1 MRKDKNPALAEH
13 FEKLKAILP
22 EVYKPRK
29 ITPAE
34 RMSDQLL
41 MLLKNSLSV
50 IEAVYLQ
57 NPENFSSARVEAY
70 ATIIAELNTMGIS
83 YMGNEELIGR
93 TASQFVLQAKKPM
106 ERAGRR
112 QVLENEEKKAM

>member
-13 FEKLKAILP
+13 FEQLRAILP
-22 EVYKPRK
+22 DVYKPRK
-29 ITPAE
+29 VTPVE
-34 RMSDQLL
+34 RTNERLL

-57 NPENFSSARVEAY
+57 NPENFSMARIEAY
-70 ATIIAELNTMGIS
+70 ATIIAELNALGVT
-83 YMGNEELIGR
+83 YRGNEELIGR
-93 TASQFVLQAKKPM
+93 AASMVVLQAKLPM

-112 QVLENEEKKAM
+112 MMNDNEEKKAM